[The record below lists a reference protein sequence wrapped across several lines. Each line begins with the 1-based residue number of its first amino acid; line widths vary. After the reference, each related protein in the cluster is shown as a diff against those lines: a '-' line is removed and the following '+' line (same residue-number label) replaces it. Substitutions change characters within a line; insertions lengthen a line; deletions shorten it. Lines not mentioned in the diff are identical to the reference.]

1 MNSAAVKQDRLV
13 TLWREKAVCSSLD
26 VAEHF
31 HKRHGDI
38 IRAIETKIFPNV
50 PKDFNRLNFQGVKYK
65 DAKGEERPMY
75 RMTRDG
81 FTLLV
86 MGFTGKEAMEWKV
99 KYISAF
105 NCMEQLLL
113 ERQTPE
119 FLAAREE
126 GRRIRRMETDAIK
139 EFVAY
144 AKAQGSSRAEWYYRS
159 FATLANNAAGV
170 AARAEAGG
178 MEELQ
183 IQLVENIIAKKI
195 RQGMAASKGYKDI
208 FRECKEAVA
217 FVLG

>member
-31 HKRHGDI
+31 HKRHSHI
-38 IRAIETKIFPNV
+38 IRDIETKILPNV
-50 PKDFNRLNFQGVKYK
+50 PNGFTQPNFGLSTYK
-65 DAKGEERPMY
+65 DTSGKENKFY

-86 MGFTGKEAMEWKV
+86 MGFTGKEAMEWKI
-99 KYISAF
+99 KYIEAF
-105 NCMEQLLL
+105 NCMERIVS
-113 ERQTPE
+113 ERQSPG
-119 FLAAREE
+119 FLEAREE
-126 GRRIRRMETDAIK
+126 GKRIRRMETDVIK
-139 EFVAY
+139 DFVAY

-195 RQGMAASKGYKDI
+195 RQGMAESKGYKDI
-208 FRECKEAVA
+208 FRECKETVA